1 MSANR
6 RVAIDYGKDGGTI
19 YSVWEDN
26 QLVRND
32 RLPDIR
38 MHGDWLMVLL
48 DPDPVE
54 KVTTGG
60 IHIPQTATDNILRTG
75 TVVLKGPGKWAVK
88 PWLKP
93 NRAARDGTNEDG
105 SPRMVVG
112 PQYRR
117 MPLGV
122 EVGERV
128 LFIKFAVSHTET
140 SKRIQQIVGKD
151 FGFLQPSD
159 ILLAGGDVVKVTG

>member
-1 MSANR
+1 MKTGR
-6 RVAIDYGKDGGTI
+6 TI
-19 YSVWEDN
+19 E
-26 QLVRND
+26 
-32 RLPDIR
+32 LPDVR
-38 MHGDWLMVLL
+38 MHGDWLLVWL

-54 KVTTGG
+54 KVTAGG

-75 TVVLKGPGKWAVK
+75 TIVKTVQGKWASK

-93 NRAARDGTNEDG
+93 GKEARDGTNDDG

-112 PQYRR
+112 PLYRR
-117 MPLGV
+117 LPLGV

-140 SKRIQQIVGKD
+140 SKRVQQIVGKD

-159 ILLAGGDVVKVTG
+159 ILLAGEDVDKVTG